1 MSDTKRIRYNGKG
14 GAVVQNQFGVWDA
27 SDEDSASPY
36 SRDKDVPSAYAD
48 RMVGEGQYE
57 EVKPELTPEQKAA
70 KEAADKAAAEAAAKA
85 AEQQNTEPD
94 PES

>member
-27 SDEDSASPY
+27 SDEDSVSPY

-48 RMVGEGQYE
+48 RMVCEGQYE
-57 EVKPELTPEQKAA
+57 EVVAAPASKPSKKT
-70 KEAADKAAAEAAAKA
+70 
-85 AEQQNTEPD
+85 TTS
-94 PES
+94 ES

>member
-1 MSDTKRIRYNGKG
+1 MSETKRIRYNGKG

-36 SRDKDVPSAYAD
+36 SREKDVPSAYAD

-57 EVKPELTPEQKAA
+57 EVIAAPAPKPSKKTTPS
-70 KEAADKAAAEAAAKA
+70 
-85 AEQQNTEPD
+85 
-94 PES
+94 ES

>member
-27 SDEDSASPY
+27 SEENPESPY
-36 SRDKDVPSAYAD
+36 SREKDVPSAYAD

-57 EVKPELTPEQKAA
+57 ETAPRVVTTTTYDGGDVVSETIEH
-70 KEAADKAAAEAAAKA
+70 
-85 AEQQNTEPD
+85 

>member
-57 EVKPELTPEQKAA
+57 DLTPRVVTTTTYDGGEVAS
-70 KEAADKAAAEAAAKA
+70 ET
-85 AEQQNTEPD
+85 TEH